1 LKRLKVIL
9 ALALALGMMV
19 TIFVAPALAN
29 NNNNNNNNDLN
40 CRDAR
45 GNLIRCDG
53 ELFRPVNDNHFNN
66 VCCDFHD
73 NNFVGVN
80 PFGFNTFANC
90 GHWEW
95 HWVFD
100 RWEWEDDCD

>member
-1 LKRLKVIL
+1 MKRLKVIL

-29 NNNNNNNNDLN
+29 NNNNNDLN

-53 ELFRPVNDNHFNN
+53 DLFRPVNDNNFHRD
-66 VCCDFHD
+66 CCGFD
-73 NNFVGVN
+73 NDINFVVFN
-80 PFGFNTFANC
+80 PFGFNTFDNC

>member
-1 LKRLKVIL
+1 MKRLKVIL

-29 NNNNNNNNDLN
+29 NNNNNDLN

-53 ELFRPVNDNHFNN
+53 DLFRPVNDNHFNN